1 MRILVA
7 DDEPGSANG
16 LKVLLETIGYS
27 VVGPAGD
34 GEQAVALASR
44 ERPDLAVVDIDM
56 PRLSGLDAVERICRA
71 RPVPVILLTAHRR
84 PEYLERAASL
94 PVFNYLTK
102 PCAPDAL
109 IPAIR
114 IARARFEEW
123 LALNGRVGELTQR
136 MEERTTIEKAK
147 GILMKS
153 RGIGEQEAY
162 VLMRRQSQQKS
173 LSMIQIARALVAA
186 EGILGRS
193 AAVGAAAA
201 HG

>member
-16 LKVLLETIGYS
+16 LKVLLETIGYQ

-34 GEQAVALASR
+34 GEEAVSLAAR

-56 PRLSGLDAVERICRA
+56 PRMSGLDAVDRMCRT
-71 RPVPVILLTAHRR
+71 RPIPVILLTAHRK
-84 PEYLERAASL
+84 PEYLERAAAL

-102 PCAPDAL
+102 PCPPDAL

-123 LALNGRVGELTQR
+123 YVLSGRVGELTQR

-186 EGILGRS
+186 EGILART
-193 AAVGAAAA
+193 AAA
-201 HG
+201 HTGSAHG